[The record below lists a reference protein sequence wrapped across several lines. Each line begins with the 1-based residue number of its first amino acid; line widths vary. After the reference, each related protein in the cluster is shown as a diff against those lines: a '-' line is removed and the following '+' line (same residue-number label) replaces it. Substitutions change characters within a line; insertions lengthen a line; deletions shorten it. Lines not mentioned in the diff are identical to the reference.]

1 MSIKATSILRSAA
14 LLSVA
19 VAALAMA
26 PVARAV
32 DEGFSP
38 RPDFPG
44 AKQEPEGLSAAQLS
58 ALTDARINITKAA
71 LQLTPDQ
78 EKYWPAVEDAIRTR
92 AKNRQARIANV
103 AARIAELRGRDP
115 VEVLRDRNTV
125 EFLQRRADALAQRS
139 ADLKRLADAWQP
151 LYQTLSPDQKRR
163 MAQLTVF
170 TIREMRNAME
180 ERRLESEYD
189 DED

>member
-1 MSIKATSILRSAA
+1 MSIKTTSILRSAA

-44 AKQEPEGLSAAQLS
+44 AKQETGLSAAQLS
-58 ALTDARINITKAA
+58 ALTDARINLTKAA

-92 AKNRQARIANV
+92 AKNRQARIANIAGRV
-103 AARIAELRGRDP
+103 AELSERDP
-115 VEVLRDRNTV
+115 VEVLRDRNPV
-125 EFLQRRADALAQRS
+125 DFLQRRADALAQRS

-163 MAQLTVF
+163 MALLAVI
-170 TIREMRNAME
+170 TIRQMRNAVE
-180 ERRLESEYD
+180 ERRMESE
-189 DED
+189 DEDD

>member
-14 LLSVA
+14 LLGVA

-26 PVARAV
+26 PVAMAV

-44 AKQEPEGLSAAQLS
+44 AKQEPGLS
-58 ALTDARINITKAA
+58 ALTDARINMTKAA

-92 AKNRQARIANV
+92 AKDRQARIANV
-103 AARIAELRGRDP
+103 AARVAELRERDP
-115 VEVLRDRNTV
+115 IEVLRDRNPV
-125 EFLQRRADALAQRS
+125 DFLQRRADALAQRS
-139 ADLKRLADAWQP
+139 ADLKRIADAWQTI
-151 LYQTLSPDQKRR
+151 YQTLSPDQKRR
-163 MAQLTVF
+163 MALLTVF
-170 TIREMRNAME
+170 TIREMRNAVE
-180 ERRLESEYD
+180 QRRLESE
-189 DED
+189 DEDED